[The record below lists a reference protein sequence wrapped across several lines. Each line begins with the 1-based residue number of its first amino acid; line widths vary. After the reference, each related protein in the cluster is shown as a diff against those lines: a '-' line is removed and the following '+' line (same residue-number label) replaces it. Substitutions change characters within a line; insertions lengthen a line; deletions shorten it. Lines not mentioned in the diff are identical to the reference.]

1 MSTAPARLGRGLKS
15 LGAYLKAVLGEDAY
29 EQYLAHHRRTA
40 CEAPAMTAKEFWRD
54 KTDRQD
60 ANPQGRCC

>member
-1 MSTAPARLGRGLKS
+1 MRWLRKAWRSLSWFLK
-15 LGAYLKAVLGEDAY
+15 GVLGEDAY
-29 EQYLAHHRRTA
+29 EKYQAHQTA
-40 CEAPAMTAKEFWRD
+40 LHPGGPLLSEREFWRD

>member
-1 MSTAPARLGRGLKS
+1 MQRLRKAWQS
-15 LGAYLKAVLGEDAY
+15 LSWFVKGVMGEDAY
-29 EQYLAHHRRTA
+29 EKYCAHQAATHPG
-40 CEAPAMTAKEFWRD
+40 APMLSEREFWRD